1 MFIAALVVLTN
12 SFFNVYENPEND
24 SIAQNA
30 VYLHQHFAE
39 CDPLAARYLQIL
51 RSFLKIIADRRSMNG
66 LLGTGKTRDYAL
78 KDPIEDLF
86 SGKAAHI
93 HSNSHHHHNNVND
106 DTLLPADISRQDHPF
121 ATTTTTT
128 ATTQMPAWDWPAA
141 AAATIQPQ
149 TSATRD
155 VLPDIAGGLN
165 AAGSATGYNND
176 NEFGDNVEGLVF
188 PGAEELLGPDPGPIL
203 EEVIHFDMLWPLN
216 QDTGLY
222 SGNIPM
228 YGMDN
233 YL

>member
-24 SIAQNA
+24 SIAQIA
-30 VYLHQHFAE
+30 IYLHQHFAE

-51 RSFLKIIADRRSMNG
+51 RSFLKTIADRRSMNG
-66 LLGTGKTRDYAL
+66 LLGTMPKDYAL

-86 SGKAAHI
+86 SGKAAAPPY
-93 HSNSHHHHNNVND
+93 NNNMNI
-106 DTLLPADISRQDHPF
+106 LSPDIPRQDNF
-121 ATTTTTT
+121 TTTTTT
-128 ATTQMPAWDWPAA
+128 QSTQLPAWDWS
-141 AAATIQPQ
+141 TTTSIQPQ
-149 TSATRD
+149 ISASRD
-155 VLPDIAGGLN
+155 TVPDMPTGLDTNNNNHNNTN
-165 AAGSATGYNND
+165 AYNN
-176 NEFGDNVEGLVF
+176 EFVDNVEGLVF
-188 PGAEELLGPDPGPIL
+188 PGAEDLLGPDPGPVL

-222 SGNIPM
+222 SGNISM